1 MLEPWDW
8 TEQDLLQ
15 LIVDQ
20 VGESLTLD
28 YKESGALQRTDGK
41 KNELSKDVSAFAN
54 AAGGVLVYGMREDG
68 HVPIELDGGLDP
80 NEISKE
86 WVEQV
91 INSRIARRITGLRVR
106 QVPLSGPRSGRV
118 AYVIHVPSSAHAPH
132 MAAGHRYYKRF
143 NFESVPMEDYEVRDV
158 SRRFV
163 APELNLG
170 LLSQKTAS
178 AVQHKF
184 SVYVEN
190 LSSAQADYALI
201 TFHVTTSGNVLLD
214 FLNVSGIPK
223 VADNAVVHDGITV
236 DVHSYK
242 LEWRGSLRLPLM
254 HGTKCH
260 VAELTLSTA
269 GVVAIGHIF
278 WEVFAPGAEVRR
290 GTYLLRQQGGSLII
304 EPSKTEWHL
313 ADAPV
318 WRI

>member
-15 LIVDQ
+15 LIKDQ

-68 HVPIELDGGLDP
+68 HVPIGLDDGLDP
-80 NEISKE
+80 NEVSKE

-91 INSRIARRITGLRVR
+91 VNSRIARRIAGVRVR
-106 QVPLSGPRSGRV
+106 QVPLSGPQSGRV
-118 AYVIHVPSSAHAPH
+118 AYVVYVPSSTQAPH
-132 MAAGHRYYKRF
+132 MAADHRYYKRF

-158 SRRFV
+158 SRRFA
-163 APELNLG
+163 APELRLG
-170 LLSQKTAS
+170 LLSQNIEIES
-178 AVQHKF
+178 ATIHTL

-190 LSSAQADYALI
+190 LSSAPANFALI
-201 TFHVTTSGNVLLD
+201 TFHIAGCALLGVPE
-214 FLNVSGIPK
+214 LTR
-223 VADNAVVHDGITV
+223 NAVVHDGTTTHV
-236 DVHSYK
+236 SSK
-242 LEWRGSLRLPLM
+242 KMEWRGSLRLPLM
-254 HGTKCH
+254 HGTRYH
-260 VAELTLSTA
+260 VSELELSFID
-269 GVVAIGHIF
+269 VVGGGQIF

-313 ADAPV
+313 ADPPV

>member
-91 INSRIARRITGLRVR
+91 VNSRIARRIAGVRVR

-118 AYVIHVPSSAHAPH
+118 AYVVYVPSSTQAPH
-132 MAAGHRYYKRF
+132 MAADHRYYKRF

-163 APELNLG
+163 APELRLG
-170 LLSQKTAS
+170 LLSQNIES
-178 AVQHKF
+178 ATIHTL

-190 LSSAQADYALI
+190 LSSAPANFALI
-201 TFHVTTSGNVLLD
+201 TFHIAGCSLHAVEPTS
-214 FLNVSGIPK
+214 
-223 VADNAVVHDGITV
+223 NAVVHDGTTTHV
-236 DVHSYK
+236 FSHK
-242 LEWRGSLRLPLM
+242 MEWRGSLRLPLM
-254 HGTKCH
+254 HGTRYH
-260 VAELTLSTA
+260 VSELQLSFSD
-269 GVVAIGHIF
+269 VVGGGQIF
-278 WEVFAPGAEVRR
+278 WEVFAPDAEVRR
-290 GTYLLRQQGGSLII
+290 GTYLLRQEGGSLII
-304 EPSKTEWHL
+304 DPSETEWHL
-313 ADAPV
+313 ADQPV